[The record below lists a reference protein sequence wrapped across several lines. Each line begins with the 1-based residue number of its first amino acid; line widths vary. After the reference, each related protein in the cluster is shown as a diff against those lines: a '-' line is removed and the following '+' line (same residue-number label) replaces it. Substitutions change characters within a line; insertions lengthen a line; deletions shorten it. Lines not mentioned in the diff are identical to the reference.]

1 MKRDVIEMEK
11 ILSFQIDH
19 TKLPCGMYL
28 SRVDGD
34 IDTYDLRTRLPNR
47 EAVMENGRM
56 HTIEHLFATY
66 VRNAADAA
74 QVVYFGP
81 MGCRTGFYFL
91 TRGMER
97 QRAIALAREAF
108 AFIAGYQGEIPGAA
122 ERECGNWRDH
132 DLPGAKAEAQKMVKI
147 LENWSVSQLKYPE

>member
-1 MKRDVIEMEK
+1 MEK

-34 IDTYDLRTRLPNR
+34 IDTYDLRTRRPNR
-47 EAVMENGRM
+47 EPVMANGAM
-56 HTIEHLFATY
+56 HTVEHLFATF
-66 VRNAADAA
+66 VRNSADAD

-91 TRGMER
+91 TRGMDR
-97 QRAIALAREAF
+97 QRAIELTQSAF
-108 AFIAGYQGEIPGAA
+108 AFIATYEGEIPGAT

-132 DLPGAKAEAQKMVKI
+132 NVEGAKKEAQKMVKI
-147 LENWSVSQLKYPE
+147 LESWTVAQLKYPE

>member
-1 MKRDVIEMEK
+1 MEK

-34 IDTYDLRTRLPNR
+34 IDTYDLRTRRPNR
-47 EAVMENGRM
+47 EPVMANGAM
-56 HTIEHLFATY
+56 HTVEHLFATF
-66 VRNAADAA
+66 VRNSADAD

-91 TRGMER
+91 TRGMDR
-97 QRAIALAREAF
+97 QRAIELTQSAF
-108 AFIAGYQGEIPGAA
+108 AFIAAYEGEIPGAT

-132 DLPGAKAEAQKMVKI
+132 NLEAAKKEAQKMVKI
-147 LENWSVSQLKYPE
+147 LESWTVAQLKYPE

>member
-1 MKRDVIEMEK
+1 MEK

-34 IDTYDLRTRLPNR
+34 IDTYDLRTRRPNR
-47 EAVMENGRM
+47 EPVMANGSM
-56 HTIEHLFATY
+56 HTVEHLFATF
-66 VRNAADAA
+66 VRNSADAD

-91 TRGMER
+91 TRGMDR
-97 QRAIALAREAF
+97 QRAIELTQSAF
-108 AFIAGYQGEIPGAA
+108 AFIAAYEGEIPGAT

-132 DLPGAKAEAQKMVKI
+132 NLEAAKKEAQKMVKI
-147 LENWSVSQLKYPE
+147 LESWTVAQLKYPE

>member
-1 MKRDVIEMEK
+1 MEK

-34 IDTYDLRTRLPNR
+34 IDTYDLRTRRPNR
-47 EAVMENGRM
+47 EPVMANGAM
-56 HTIEHLFATY
+56 HTVEHLFATF
-66 VRNAADAA
+66 VRNSVDAD

-91 TRGMER
+91 TRGMDR
-97 QRAIALAREAF
+97 QRAIELTQSAF
-108 AFIAGYQGEIPGAA
+108 AFIATYEGEIPGAT

-132 DLPGAKAEAQKMVKI
+132 NLEAAKKEAQKMVKI
-147 LENWSVSQLKYPE
+147 LESWTVTQLKYPE

>member
-1 MKRDVIEMEK
+1 MEK

-34 IDTYDLRTRLPNR
+34 IDTYDLRTRRPNR
-47 EAVMENGRM
+47 EPVMANGAM
-56 HTIEHLFATY
+56 HTVEHLFATF
-66 VRNAADAA
+66 VRNSADAD

-91 TRGMER
+91 TRGMDR
-97 QRAIALAREAF
+97 QRAIELTQSAF
-108 AFIAGYQGEIPGAA
+108 AFIATYEGEIPGAT

-132 DLPGAKAEAQKMVKI
+132 NLEGAKKEAQKMVKI
-147 LENWSVSQLKYPE
+147 LESWTVAQLKYPE

>member
-1 MKRDVIEMEK
+1 MEK

-34 IDTYDLRTRLPNR
+34 IDTYDLRTRRPNR
-47 EAVMENGRM
+47 EPVMANGAM
-56 HTIEHLFATY
+56 HTVEHLFATF
-66 VRNAADAA
+66 VRNSADAD

-91 TRGMER
+91 TRGMDR
-97 QRAIALAREAF
+97 QRAIELTQSAF
-108 AFIAGYQGEIPGAA
+108 AFIAAYEGELPGAT

-132 DLPGAKAEAQKMVKI
+132 NLEGAKKEAQKMVKI
-147 LENWSVSQLKYPE
+147 LESWTVAQLKYPE

>member
-1 MKRDVIEMEK
+1 MEK

-34 IDTYDLRTRLPNR
+34 IDTYDLRTRRPNR
-47 EAVMENGRM
+47 EPVMANGAM
-56 HTIEHLFATY
+56 HTVEHLFATF
-66 VRNAADAA
+66 VRNSADAD
-74 QVVYFGP
+74 QVAYFGP

-91 TRGMER
+91 TRGMDR
-97 QRAIALAREAF
+97 QRAIELTQSAF
-108 AFIAGYQGEIPGAA
+108 AFIATYEGEIPGAT

-132 DLPGAKAEAQKMVKI
+132 NLEGAKKEAQKMVKI
-147 LENWSVSQLKYPE
+147 LESWTVAQLKYPE

>member
-1 MKRDVIEMEK
+1 MEK

-34 IDTYDLRTRLPNR
+34 IDTYDLRTRRPNQ
-47 EAVMENGRM
+47 EPVMANGAM
-56 HTIEHLFATY
+56 HTVEHLFATF
-66 VRNAADAA
+66 VRNSADAD

-91 TRGMER
+91 TRGMDR
-97 QRAIALAREAF
+97 QRAIELTKSAF
-108 AFIAGYQGEIPGAA
+108 AFIATYEGEIPGAT

-132 DLPGAKAEAQKMVKI
+132 NLEGAKKEAQKMVKI
-147 LENWSVSQLKYPE
+147 LESWTVAQLKYPE

>member
-1 MKRDVIEMEK
+1 MEK

-34 IDTYDLRTRLPNR
+34 IDTYDLRTRRPNR
-47 EAVMENGRM
+47 EPVMANGAM
-56 HTIEHLFATY
+56 HTVEHLFATF
-66 VRNAADAA
+66 VRNSADAD

-91 TRGMER
+91 TRGMDR
-97 QRAIALAREAF
+97 QRAIELTQSAF
-108 AFIAGYQGEIPGAA
+108 AFIAAYEGEIPGST

-132 DLPGAKAEAQKMVKI
+132 NLEGAKREAQKMVKI
-147 LENWSVSQLKYPE
+147 LESWTVAQLKYPE

>member
-1 MKRDVIEMEK
+1 MEK

-34 IDTYDLRTRLPNR
+34 IDTYDLRTRRPNR
-47 EAVMENGRM
+47 EPVMANGAM
-56 HTIEHLFATY
+56 HTVEHLFATF
-66 VRNAADAA
+66 VRNSADAD
-74 QVVYFGP
+74 QVAYFGP

-91 TRGMER
+91 TRGMDR
-97 QRAIALAREAF
+97 QRAIELTQSAF
-108 AFIAGYQGEIPGAA
+108 AFIAAYEGEIPGAT

-132 DLPGAKAEAQKMVKI
+132 NLEGAKKEAQKMVKI
-147 LENWSVSQLKYPE
+147 LESWTVAQLKYPE

>member
-1 MKRDVIEMEK
+1 MEK

-34 IDTYDLRTRLPNR
+34 IDTYDLRTRRPNR
-47 EAVMENGRM
+47 EPVMANGAM
-56 HTIEHLFATY
+56 HTVEHLFATF
-66 VRNAADAA
+66 VRNSADAD

-91 TRGMER
+91 TRGMDR
-97 QRAIALAREAF
+97 QRAIELTKSAF
-108 AFIAGYQGEIPGAA
+108 AFIATYEGEIPGAT

-132 DLPGAKAEAQKMVKI
+132 NLDAAKKEAQKMVKI
-147 LENWSVSQLKYPE
+147 LESWTVAQLKYPE

>member
-1 MKRDVIEMEK
+1 MEK

-34 IDTYDLRTRLPNR
+34 IDTYDLRTRRPNR
-47 EAVMENGRM
+47 EPVMANGAM
-56 HTIEHLFATY
+56 HTVEHLFATY
-66 VRNAADAA
+66 VRNSADAD

-91 TRGMER
+91 TRGMDR
-97 QRAIALAREAF
+97 QRAIELTQSAF
-108 AFIAGYQGEIPGAA
+108 AFIAAYEGEIPGAT

-132 DLPGAKAEAQKMVKI
+132 NLEAAKKEAQKMVKI
-147 LENWSVSQLKYPE
+147 LESWTVAQLKYPE

>member
-1 MKRDVIEMEK
+1 MEK

-34 IDTYDLRTRLPNR
+34 IDTYDLRTRRPNR
-47 EAVMENGRM
+47 EPVMANGAM
-56 HTIEHLFATY
+56 HTVEHLFATF
-66 VRNAADAA
+66 VRNSADAD

-91 TRGMER
+91 TRGMDR
-97 QRAIALAREAF
+97 QRAIELTKSAF
-108 AFIAGYQGEIPGAA
+108 AFIAAYEGEIPGAT

-132 DLPGAKAEAQKMVKI
+132 NLEAAKKEAQKMIKI
-147 LENWSVSQLKYPE
+147 LGSWTVAQLKYPE

>member
-1 MKRDVIEMEK
+1 MEK

-19 TKLPCGMYL
+19 TNLPRGMYL

-47 EAVMENGRM
+47 EPVMDNAAM
-56 HTIEHLFATY
+56 HTIEHLFATF
-66 VRNAADAA
+66 VRNSDAAD

-91 TRGMER
+91 MRAMDRRKAIDLTR
-97 QRAIALAREAF
+97 AAF
-108 AFIAGYQGEIPGAA
+108 AFIAAYEGDIPGAS

-132 DLPGAKAEAQKMVKI
+132 DLDGAKKEAQKMVKI
-147 LENWSVSQLKYPE
+147 LENWTADQLKYPE

>member
-1 MKRDVIEMEK
+1 MEK

-34 IDTYDLRTRLPNR
+34 IDTYDLRTRRPNR
-47 EAVMENGRM
+47 EPVMANGAM
-56 HTIEHLFATY
+56 HTVEHLFATF
-66 VRNAADAA
+66 VRNSADAD

-91 TRGMER
+91 TRGMDR
-97 QRAIALAREAF
+97 QRAIELTKSAF
-108 AFIAGYQGEIPGAA
+108 AFIAAYEGEIPGAT

-132 DLPGAKAEAQKMVKI
+132 NLEGAKKEAQKMVKI
-147 LENWSVSQLKYPE
+147 LESWTVAQLKYPE

>member
-1 MKRDVIEMEK
+1 MEK

-34 IDTYDLRTRLPNR
+34 IDTYDLRTCRPNR
-47 EAVMENGRM
+47 EPVMANGAM
-56 HTIEHLFATY
+56 HTVEHLFATF
-66 VRNAADAA
+66 VRNSADAD

-91 TRGMER
+91 TRGMDR
-97 QRAIALAREAF
+97 QRAIELTQSAF
-108 AFIAGYQGEIPGAA
+108 AFIAAYEGEIPGAT

-132 DLPGAKAEAQKMVKI
+132 NLEGAKKEAQKMVKI
-147 LENWSVSQLKYPE
+147 LESWTVAQLKYPE

>member
-1 MKRDVIEMEK
+1 MEK

-34 IDTYDLRTRLPNR
+34 IDTYDLRTRCPNR
-47 EAVMENGRM
+47 EPVMANGAM
-56 HTIEHLFATY
+56 HTVEHLFATF
-66 VRNAADAA
+66 VRNSADAD

-91 TRGMER
+91 TRGMDR
-97 QRAIALAREAF
+97 QRAIELTQSAF
-108 AFIAGYQGEIPGAA
+108 AFIAAYEGEIPGAR

-132 DLPGAKAEAQKMVKI
+132 NLEGAKKEAQKMVKI
-147 LENWSVSQLKYPE
+147 LESWTVAQLKYPE

>member
-1 MKRDVIEMEK
+1 MEK

-28 SRVDGD
+28 SRVAGD
-34 IDTYDLRTRLPNR
+34 IDTYDLRTRRPNR
-47 EAVMENGRM
+47 EPVMANGAM
-56 HTIEHLFATY
+56 HTVEHLFATF
-66 VRNAADAA
+66 VRNSADAD

-91 TRGMER
+91 TRGMDR
-97 QRAIALAREAF
+97 QRAIELTKSAF
-108 AFIAGYQGEIPGAA
+108 AFIAAYEGEIPGAT

-132 DLPGAKAEAQKMVKI
+132 NLESAKKEAQKMVKI
-147 LENWSVSQLKYPE
+147 LESWTVAQLKYPE

>member
-1 MKRDVIEMEK
+1 MEK

-34 IDTYDLRTRLPNR
+34 IDTYDLRTRRPNR
-47 EAVMENGRM
+47 EPVMANGAM
-56 HTIEHLFATY
+56 HTVEHLFATF
-66 VRNAADAA
+66 VRNSADAD

-91 TRGMER
+91 TRGMDR
-97 QRAIALAREAF
+97 QRAIELTQSAF
-108 AFIAGYQGEIPGAA
+108 AFIAAYEGEIPGAT
-122 ERECGNWRDH
+122 ERECGNWRGHNLED
-132 DLPGAKAEAQKMVKI
+132 AKKEAQKMVKI
-147 LENWSVSQLKYPE
+147 LESWTVAQLKYPE

>member
-1 MKRDVIEMEK
+1 MEK

-34 IDTYDLRTRLPNR
+34 IDTYDLRTRRPNR
-47 EAVMENGRM
+47 EPVMANGAM
-56 HTIEHLFATY
+56 HTVEHLFATF
-66 VRNAADAA
+66 VRNSADAD

-91 TRGMER
+91 TRGMNR
-97 QRAIALAREAF
+97 QRAIELTQSAF
-108 AFIAGYQGEIPGAA
+108 AFIAAYEGEIPGAT

-132 DLPGAKAEAQKMVKI
+132 NLEAAKKEAQKMIKI
-147 LENWSVSQLKYPE
+147 LASWTVAQLKYPE

>member
-1 MKRDVIEMEK
+1 MEK

-28 SRVDGD
+28 SRVDED
-34 IDTYDLRTRLPNR
+34 IDTYDLRTRRPNR
-47 EAVMENGRM
+47 EPVMANGAM
-56 HTIEHLFATY
+56 HTVEHLFATF
-66 VRNAADAA
+66 VRNSADAD

-91 TRGMER
+91 TRGMDR
-97 QRAIALAREAF
+97 QRAIELTQSAF
-108 AFIAGYQGEIPGAA
+108 AFIAAYEGEIPGAT

-132 DLPGAKAEAQKMVKI
+132 NLEGAKKEAQKMVKI
-147 LENWSVSQLKYPE
+147 LESWTVAQLKYPE

>member
-1 MKRDVIEMEK
+1 MEK

-34 IDTYDLRTRLPNR
+34 IDTYDLRTRRPNR
-47 EAVMENGRM
+47 EPVMANGAM
-56 HTIEHLFATY
+56 HTVEHLFATF
-66 VRNAADAA
+66 VRNSADAD

-91 TRGMER
+91 TRGMDR
-97 QRAIALAREAF
+97 QRAIELTKSAF
-108 AFIAGYQGEIPGAA
+108 AFIAAYEGEIPGAT

-132 DLPGAKAEAQKMVKI
+132 NLESAKKEAQKMVKI
-147 LENWSVSQLKYPE
+147 LESWTVAQLKYPE

>member
-1 MKRDVIEMEK
+1 M
-11 ILSFQIDH
+11 SFQIDH

-34 IDTYDLRTRLPNR
+34 IDTYDLRTRRPNR
-47 EAVMENGRM
+47 EPVMANGAM
-56 HTIEHLFATY
+56 HTVEHLFATF
-66 VRNAADAA
+66 VRNSADAD

-91 TRGMER
+91 TRGMDR
-97 QRAIALAREAF
+97 QRAIELTQSAF
-108 AFIAGYQGEIPGAA
+108 AFIAAYEGEIPGST

-132 DLPGAKAEAQKMVKI
+132 NLEGAKKEAQKMVKI
-147 LENWSVSQLKYPE
+147 LESWTVAQLKYPE

>member
-1 MKRDVIEMEK
+1 MEK

-34 IDTYDLRTRLPNR
+34 IDTYDLRTRRPNR
-47 EAVMENGRM
+47 EPVMANGAM
-56 HTIEHLFATY
+56 HTVEHLFATF
-66 VRNAADAA
+66 VRNSADAD

-91 TRGMER
+91 TRGMDR
-97 QRAIALAREAF
+97 QRAIELTQSAF
-108 AFIAGYQGEIPGAA
+108 AFIAAYEGEIPGST

-132 DLPGAKAEAQKMVKI
+132 NLEGAKKEAQKMVKI
-147 LENWSVSQLKYPE
+147 LESWTVAQLKYPE

>member
-1 MKRDVIEMEK
+1 M
-11 ILSFQIDH
+11 SFQIDH

-34 IDTYDLRTRLPNR
+34 IDTYDLRTRRPNR
-47 EAVMENGRM
+47 EPVMANGAM
-56 HTIEHLFATY
+56 HTVEHLFATF
-66 VRNAADAA
+66 VRNSADAD

-91 TRGMER
+91 TRGMDR
-97 QRAIALAREAF
+97 QRAIELTQSAF
-108 AFIAGYQGEIPGAA
+108 AFIAAYEGEIPGAT

-132 DLPGAKAEAQKMVKI
+132 NLEAAKKEAQKMVKI
-147 LENWSVSQLKYPE
+147 LESWTVAQLKYPE

>member
-1 MKRDVIEMEK
+1 MEK

-34 IDTYDLRTRLPNR
+34 IDTYDLRTRRPNR
-47 EAVMENGRM
+47 EPVMANGAM
-56 HTIEHLFATY
+56 HTVEHLFATF
-66 VRNAADAA
+66 VRNSADAD

-91 TRGMER
+91 TRGMDR
-97 QRAIALAREAF
+97 QRAIELTQSAF
-108 AFIAGYQGEIPGAA
+108 AFIAAYEGEIPGST

-132 DLPGAKAEAQKMVKI
+132 NLEGAKKEAQKMVKI
-147 LENWSVSQLKYPE
+147 LESWTVTQLKYPE